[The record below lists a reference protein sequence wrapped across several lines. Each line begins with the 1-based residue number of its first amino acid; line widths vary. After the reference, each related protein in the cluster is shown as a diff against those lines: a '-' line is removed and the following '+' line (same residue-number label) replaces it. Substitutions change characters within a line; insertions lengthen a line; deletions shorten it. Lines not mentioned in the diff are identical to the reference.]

1 MVCMRGWG
9 NKIKDKIQKDQN
21 PTLVTYEELEQKQGV
36 GSKSRILHIPPHSTP
51 PKGWA
56 DHLSHPSGPTPGH
69 TLTPYKEPVRP
80 SLASKQRK
88 HMCSRSPLL
97 QQGPR

>member
-1 MVCMRGWG
+1 MRGWG

-21 PTLVTYEELEQKQGV
+21 PTLATYEELEQKQGV

-56 DHLSHPSGPTPGH
+56 DHLRHPSSSIRRFAPTV
-69 TLTPYKEPVRP
+69 TVFKEPALQLLGP
-80 SLASKQRK
+80 CFLFP
-88 HMCSRSPLL
+88 SPLL
-97 QQGPR
+97 P